1 MLRYFAIAIMLS
13 PLVMGQGLDLKFLDY
28 LASKTDESVT
38 VTLDENLL
46 RLGAAFLGGDSEA
59 KDIKGVVNGLK
70 SITVRSFKFDKEG
83 EYTQADID
91 KVYAQLKGWSQIV
104 DARDK
109 KERSGVWLL
118 QSSPKTYGGLAVV
131 THSPRELTVVSIVGN
146 VNVDTIEKLSGNFGI
161 PEMKDTKKPSTP
173 APKKDE
179 EEED

>member
-1 MLRYFAIAIMLS
+1 MLRYLAVMMLGALL
-13 PLVMGQGLDLKFLDY
+13 PAQGLDLKFLDY
-28 LASKTDESVT
+28 LANKTDESVT
-38 VTLDENLL
+38 VTLDENLM

-59 KDIKGVVNGLK
+59 KDLRGVVNGLK
-70 SITVRSFKFDKEG
+70 SITVRSFKFEKEG

-146 VNVDTIEKLSGNFGI
+146 VNVDTIEKLSGHFGI
-161 PEMKDTKKPSTP
+161 PEVKDPKKSPTTP
-173 APKKDE
+173 PKKDE
-179 EEED
+179 EEE

>member
-1 MLRYFAIAIMLS
+1 MLRYLAMAVVLS
-13 PLVMGQGLDLKFLDY
+13 PLAMSQGLDLKFLDY
-28 LASKTDESVT
+28 LANKTDESVT
-38 VTLDENLL
+38 VTLDENLM
-46 RLGAAFLGGDSEA
+46 RLGAAFLGGDAEA
-59 KDIKGVVNGLK
+59 KDLRGVVSGLK

-118 QSSPKTYGGLAVV
+118 QAGSKSYGGLAVV

-161 PEMKDTKKPSTP
+161 PEVKKKDAPP
-173 APKKDE
+173 PKKDE
-179 EEED
+179 EEEE

>member
-1 MLRYFAIAIMLS
+1 MLRYLAA
-13 PLVMGQGLDLKFLDY
+13 VMMMGALLPAQGLDLKFLDY
-28 LASKTDESVT
+28 LSNKTDESVT
-38 VTLDENLL
+38 VTLDENLM

-59 KDIKGVVNGLK
+59 KELRGVVNGLK

-83 EYTQADID
+83 EYTQSDID

-146 VNVDTIEKLSGNFGI
+146 VNVDTIEKLSGHFGI
-161 PEMKDTKKPSTP
+161 PEVKDSKKSQTEP
-173 APKKDE
+173 PKKDE
-179 EEED
+179 EEE

>member
-1 MLRYFAIAIMLS
+1 MLRYLAVMMLGALL
-13 PLVMGQGLDLKFLDY
+13 PAQGLDLKFLDY
-28 LASKTDESVT
+28 LANKTDESVT
-38 VTLDENLL
+38 VTLDENLM

-59 KDIKGVVNGLK
+59 KDLRGVVNGLK

-91 KVYAQLKGWSQIV
+91 KVYAQLKSWSQIV

-146 VNVDTIEKLSGNFGI
+146 VNVDTIEKLSGHFGI
-161 PEMKDTKKPSTP
+161 PEVKDPKKSPATP
-173 APKKDE
+173 PKKDE
-179 EEED
+179 EEE